1 MKYIDAKRLLTL
13 CVEHGLLQKSDD
25 GFIPVF
31 VGYTKE
37 NLVRKFLMDREEIK
51 RLMSALSKS
60 GIQMI
65 PISMDDPYDVERL
78 LDIAVQQGILETDE
92 ETGNNMVI
100 EYTDE
105 DLLAQDL
112 MQDETGQ
119 KALISALA
127 EKGVQFE
134 EIFDKMFPAVCF

>member
-1 MKYIDAKRLLTL
+1 MKYIDAKRLLAL

-37 NLVRKFLMDREEIK
+37 NLVKKFLMDREEIK
-51 RLMSALSKS
+51 RLMDILSKNGTQLS
-60 GIQMI
+60 S
-65 PISMDDPYDVERL
+65 ISMDDPYDVERL

-92 ETGNNMVI
+92 ETGNIMVI
-100 EYTDE
+100 EYTEE
-105 DLLAQDL
+105 DILAQDL

-119 KALISALA
+119 KALITALA
-127 EKGVQFE
+127 EKGIQFE